1 MSKQSGLKYALKDR
15 VSIELIGGT
24 SDGRDTFSSVP
35 LGCGERT
42 GEESWSIGG
51 GGAES
56 QSFPTFLNLPQKRFL
71 SRKRERETKRFLLSL
86 FLI

>member
-1 MSKQSGLKYALKDR
+1 MYRHKEVSTEASRQSGLKYALKDR

-56 QSFPTFLNLPQKRFL
+56 QR
-71 SRKRERETKRFLLSL
+71 L
-86 FLI
+86 F